1 MNLRKFTARANRF
14 IELLPPAL
22 LANLNGGIIVE
33 PKAKQEGGYLIM
45 GEYLEDPGLGRLVV
59 LYYGSFRESLG
70 IAPETEWD
78 EEIEE
83 TILHELRHHVE
94 SLAGIDDLSV
104 EEMLELQDEY
114 FDEGN

>member
-1 MNLRKFTARANRF
+1 MNLRRFSNRANRF
-14 IELLPPAL
+14 VESLPPRL
-22 LANLNGGIIVE
+22 LETLNGGIIIE
-33 PKAKQEGGYLIM
+33 PKAKYDGDYLIM
-45 GEYLEDPGLGRLVV
+45 GEYLEDPGLGRLVI

-70 IAPETEWD
+70 SAPENEWN

-104 EEMLELQDEY
+104 EEMFELHKDDPYE
-114 FDEGN
+114 E